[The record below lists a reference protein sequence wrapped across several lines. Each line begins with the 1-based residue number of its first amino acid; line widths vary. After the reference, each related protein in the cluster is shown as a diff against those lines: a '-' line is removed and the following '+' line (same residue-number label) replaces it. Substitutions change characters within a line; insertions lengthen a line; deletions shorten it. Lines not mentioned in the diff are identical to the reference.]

1 MALCAL
7 TGFSSGMPFF
17 VLQQLVPAWLRAS
30 GVDLATIGLMSIV
43 ALPYTWKFLWAP
55 VLDRYAPPFL
65 GRRRGWALVVQVG
78 LLLALGALGTID
90 PSRSVRGVALAA
102 ALVALFSASQDVV
115 LDAYRRELL
124 PDAELG
130 LGNAWFVNAYRLSSL
145 VPGSLGL
152 VLADHLD
159 WPAVHATV
167 AAFMCLGIAT
177 TLWMPEPRVTAP
189 PRALGA
195 AVVEPFRAFLQRNGG
210 RRAATVLGFVLLY
223 KLGDGMASALLTPFW
238 LDLGHTMTEIGTVA
252 KGAALG
258 SAVTGA
264 FVGGWVTLR
273 IGIDRSLWLFGAF
286 QILTILAFAAHAQV
300 GPDPLWL
307 FGVVSL
313 DHLGAGLSTAPFVAF
328 IARETDRRYTATQF
342 ALLTSLVGVPKAL
355 AGAATGAL
363 AALVGWPSF
372 FLVCAALA
380 LPGML
385 ILPLVAPWR
394 TESPTVRAES

>member
-1 MALCAL
+1 
-7 TGFSSGMPFF
+7 
-17 VLQQLVPAWLRAS
+17 
-30 GVDLATIGLMSIV
+30 
-43 ALPYTWKFLWAP
+43 
-55 VLDRYAPPFL
+55 
-65 GRRRGWALVVQVG
+65 
-78 LLLALGALGTID
+78 
-90 PSRSVRGVALAA
+90 
-102 ALVALFSASQDVV
+102 
-115 LDAYRRELL
+115 
-124 PDAELG
+124 
-130 LGNAWFVNAYRLSSL
+130 
-145 VPGSLGL
+145 
-152 VLADHLD
+152 
-159 WPAVHATV
+159 
-167 AAFMCLGIAT
+167 
-177 TLWMPEPRVTAP
+177 
-189 PRALGA
+189 
-195 AVVEPFRAFLQRNGG
+195 
-210 RRAATVLGFVLLY
+210 
-223 KLGDGMASALLTPFW
+223 
-238 LDLGHTMTEIGTVA
+238 VA

-394 TESPTVRAES
+394 TESPTV